1 MAINRNHI
9 LAVTLVVLLAGCGG
23 LAGIGGPSISDTEAT
38 VVEGQPVLVFDYEI
52 DDFATALLE
61 GPNGNVLY
69 ETRIEPE
76 KNTSTLYMG
85 QPQGGEYRILI
96 REGGETLTTE
106 TLEFDG
112 PELVLTDVSDN
123 WSSNSLESVEVTI
136 ENTGDLPAR
145 LERGTYQVDEN
156 DAVSYISE
164 TVEPNESVSG
174 SISPGFGVTEFE
186 EPGLVEGDLTVET
199 SVGNLSGEFS
209 RDLEP
214 ASLSIAGVN
223 PVWSGNAL
231 EDVIVRVRNTGDV
244 PTEANVTVEHDG
256 EKAAGTGV
264 GIVDPGEMAR
274 FEADSLFGS
283 YEVQSGGEAQFDVYV
298 DSPSGRVSDEFTRDI
313 AGADV
318 SIESV
323 DSTWEFGRLNQVQY
337 TAENAGEV
345 EAKYDMT
352 VEVNGETVSEGE
364 VTIPPE
370 GVSGQTLAE
379 DSFYSS
385 LDYVADSGGEYEVTV
400 TLDTGDGTVSA
411 SDTVEFEG
419 IDYSIS
425 EVDTTFL
432 GQYDSDSSELS
443 SADFSIRNEGDIA
456 LRYDSTEIEISG
468 ASRTDSLYGTQELA
482 PGSSA
487 TEYVTMTEGVLV
499 DSGTH
504 DLTIRLLL
512 DGETVASETVSV
524 STD

>member
-145 LERGTYQVDEN
+145 IERGTYQVDEN
-156 DAVSYISE
+156 EAVSYISE

-209 RDLEP
+209 RDLKP

-223 PVWSGNAL
+223 PVWSSNAL
-231 EDVIVRVRNTGDV
+231 EEVIVRVRNSGDV
-244 PTEANVTVEHDG
+244 PTEANVSVEHQG
-256 EKAAGTGV
+256 EEAAVTGV
-264 GIVDPGEMAR
+264 GIVDSGELVR
-274 FEADSLFGS
+274 FEATPFFNP
-283 YEVQSGGEAQFDVYV
+283 YEVQSGGEAQFDVFV
-298 DSPSGRVSDEFTRDI
+298 NSPSGRVSDEFTRDI

-323 DSTWEFGRLNQVQY
+323 DSTWESGRLTQVQY
-337 TAENAGEV
+337 TADNAGEI
-345 EAKYDMT
+345 EAEYDMT

-379 DSFYSS
+379 DSFTTS
-385 LDYVADSGGEYEVTV
+385 LDYAAASGGEYEVTV

-419 IDYSIS
+419 IDSTIS
-425 EVDTTFL
+425 EVDTTFFD
-432 GQYDSDSSELS
+432 QYDSNSSELS
-443 SADFSIRNEGDIA
+443 SVDFSVRNDGDIA
-456 LRYDSTEIEISG
+456 LRYDSVEIEIGG
-468 ASRTDSLYGTQELA
+468 ASRTDDPYGTQELE
-482 PGSSA
+482 PGSSSM
-487 TEYVTMTEGVLV
+487 EYVSVRDSIVV
-499 DSGTH
+499 DSGSH

-512 DGETVASETVSV
+512 DGDTVASETTTV
-524 STD
+524 STE